1 MLAPPREICVFLFK
15 KKRQL
20 AMSAS
25 RSDKLE
31 VISASFWRLN
41 PTMTCRW
48 SQTRWISNWS
58 DDLILKI
65 WRILRVTWGF
75 IPLSIY
81 MMIMII
87 IHYYYDYYLLLL
99 LWWLLLLFIVIY
111 YYYYLLLLLS
121 LLLVVLHTGI
131 IIIFI
136 IYHIFVYIIIN
147 YIWGFSKWWIPKTMG
162 FNTKIHPKK
171 MDDFGD
177 PKPVGSTSM

>member
-1 MLAPPREICVFLFK
+1 LTYF
-15 KKRQL
+15 
-20 AMSAS
+20 
-25 RSDKLE
+25 DE
-31 VISASFWRLN
+31 VIFS
-41 PTMTCRW
+41 
-48 SQTRWISNWS
+48 
-58 DDLILKI
+58 
-65 WRILRVTWGF
+65 
-75 IPLSIY
+75 
-81 MMIMII
+81 
-87 IHYYYDYYLLLL
+87 YLL
-99 LWWLLLLFIVIY
+99 FIFIFIIIVIY
-111 YYYYLLLLLS
+111 YYYYLLLLL